1 MSSSPRL
8 LKYPHWSVPAWSFT
22 KAYLYQ
28 STLGC
33 TLLTVASFTLYSN
46 LVNYLRAR
54 LQWSDQGLFVLLL
67 SGSHTLVYGLVNGLF
82 SSTAFDKYRFSRS
95 KGQTPTSDLIKSTL
109 VAAFVSQVITSPILT
124 YFLYPGF
131 EALGLKSLT
140 APLPSF
146 KDLAWTFLGAHAFN
160 DLGFYWSHRL
170 LHEVPFLYRT
180 VHKQHHEYAGSI
192 GIAAEYAHPIESLFS
207 NIIPSIGGVIFFGCH
222 HPLCIIVWVSVRL
235 YQTYCAHGGLAQQ
248 GTVVDALG
256 FGHVESACFHDHH
269 HTANKGN
276 FGSCVTDWLF
286 GTMDSYVEG
295 GMHEGYLIKMGV
307 KKKG

>member
-1 MSSSPRL
+1 MPSNK
-8 LKYPHWSVPAWSFT
+8 KYPPWTVPAWSFA

-33 TLLTVASFTLYSN
+33 TLLTLALYTPYIN

-54 LQWSDQGLFVLLL
+54 LQWTDQALFVLLL
-67 SGSHTLVYGLVNGLF
+67 SGSHILVYGLVNGLF
-82 SSTAFDKYRFSRS
+82 SSTPFDKYRFERS

-124 YFLYPGF
+124 YFLFPGF
-131 EALGLKSLT
+131 VALGLKSLT
-140 APLPSF
+140 EPLPSVQ
-146 KDLAWTFLGAHAFN
+146 DLAITYFMAHSFN

-170 LHEVPFLYRT
+170 LHDVPFLYRT

-192 GIAAEYAHPIESLFS
+192 GIAAEYAHPVESLLS

-222 HPLCIIVWVSVRL
+222 HPLCIIIWVSIRL
-235 YQTYCAHGGLAQQ
+235 YQTYCAHGGLALQ
-248 GTVVDALG
+248 GTIVEAIG

-276 FGSCVTDWLF
+276 FGSCVTDWVF

-307 KKKG
+307 KNRKKE